1 MCNCIVHFPQYK
13 GPRYKNLDGCVA
25 ITPKT
30 NQWFE
35 GTKSVTR
42 TMLPLFLAYAISIH
56 KSQGMTL
63 DNVIANIGPNEFSN
77 GLTNTAIT
85 RVRKIENL
93 TFLPFYHYDRFEKVF
108 RQKTFLERKAH
119 ELKEKESDE
128 KFPEKAKNMQ
138 WNLDETNDEN

>member
-1 MCNCIVHFPQYK
+1 MVLVHFPQYR
-13 GPRYKNLDGCVA
+13 GPLHEKFDGCVP
-25 ITPKT
+25 ITPTTK
-30 NQWFE
+30 QWYE

-93 TFLPFYHYDRFEKVF
+93 TFSPFYHFSRFEKIF
-108 RQKTFLERKAH
+108 RQKIFLERKNH

-128 KFPEKAKNMQ
+128 KFPEKAKNML
-138 WNLDETNDEN
+138 WYPDDEQNDAD